1 MQRPVFVS
9 TVMLALSM
17 AIAVPQ
23 IVSGDNNGGSL
34 KKTAVPNPNAP
45 DFTSIFNWGL
55 KIKNFKELFLIAGH
69 ETHDSTGTIM
79 FPDDAVAQ
87 TGYILDNFD
96 VYLEDN
102 GYQRKDIIRI
112 EFTMT
117 TDVSEDDFNQI
128 LGLFAEYFAPVNIKP
143 AAGTLRVVDALAIP
157 GMQVEYEIWCAK

>member
-69 ETHDSTGTIM
+69 GAHDSTGTIM

-87 TGYILDNFD
+87 TG
-96 VYLEDN
+96 
-102 GYQRKDIIRI
+102 
-112 EFTMT
+112 
-117 TDVSEDDFNQI
+117 
-128 LGLFAEYFAPVNIKP
+128 
-143 AAGTLRVVDALAIP
+143 
-157 GMQVEYEIWCAK
+157 

>member
-17 AIAVPQ
+17 AIALPQ
-23 IVSGDNNGGSL
+23 IVSGGGGGGSL

-45 DFTSIFNWGL
+45 DFSSIFNWGL

-69 ETHDSTGTIM
+69 GAHDSTGTIM

-87 TGYILDNFD
+87 TTYILDNFD
-96 VYLEDN
+96 TYLEDN
-102 GYQRKDIIRI
+102 GYKRKDIIRI

-117 TDVSEDDFNQI
+117 NDVSDTDFEEI

-143 AAGTLRVVDALAIP
+143 AAGTLRVVDGLAIP